1 MFVTALCNFQI
12 RKMSACSDNTVGLCH
27 RGGINIFIMVLFLSC
42 QDLLQGSYDL
52 INSSGS
58 DNGVHLRDLL
68 LDLLAVALGETPGSD
83 QCLDLSAVL
92 QFSHL
97 Q

>member
-1 MFVTALCNFQI
+1 MFVTAFCNFQI

-68 LDLLAVALGETPGSD
+68 LDLLALALGETPVSD